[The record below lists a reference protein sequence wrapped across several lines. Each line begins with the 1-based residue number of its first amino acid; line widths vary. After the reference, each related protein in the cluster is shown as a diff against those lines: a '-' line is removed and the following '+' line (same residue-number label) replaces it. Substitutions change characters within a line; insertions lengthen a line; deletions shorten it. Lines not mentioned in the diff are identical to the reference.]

1 MIAVLKRGGVSVKS
15 KELYKAFYIG
25 LTTDRDNLYN
35 KAEYEAEMKRL
46 GLHL

>member
-1 MIAVLKRGGVSVKS
+1 LKLKPAV
-15 KELYKAFYIG
+15 EEQIYK
-25 LTTDRDNLYN
+25 DNLYN